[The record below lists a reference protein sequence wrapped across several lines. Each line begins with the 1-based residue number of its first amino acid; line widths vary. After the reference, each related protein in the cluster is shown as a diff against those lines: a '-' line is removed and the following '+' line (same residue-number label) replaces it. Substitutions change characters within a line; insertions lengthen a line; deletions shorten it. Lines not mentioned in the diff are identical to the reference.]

1 MRRYTLVGRYLH
13 PSTGN
18 DDLGARVGTFQ
29 PVALRP
35 GAGALAAELV
45 APAHVTR
52 LVAVGLSLHAACHL
66 IHHVSNTCFW
76 SETAS
81 TASSPS
87 SSSSHSSSSSSCFS
101 SASSSFSSSSST
113 SHHMMWRVFISVR
126 HSAAVVIG
134 RSPGDSAAAA
144 PAMWRY
150 RWPFVS
156 RAASPAV
163 VAAAGGARVRA
174 GAYTRP
180 LLT

>member
-1 MRRYTLVGRYLH
+1 MSITLAGRYLH

-18 DDLGARVGTFQ
+18 DDLAARVGTFR

-52 LVAVGLSLHAACHL
+52 LVAVL
-66 IHHVSNTCFW
+66 
-76 SETAS
+76 
-81 TASSPS
+81 
-87 SSSSHSSSSSSCFS
+87 
-101 SASSSFSSSSST
+101 
-113 SHHMMWRVFISVR
+113 
-126 HSAAVVIG
+126 IG
-134 RSPGDSAAAA
+134 RSAGDTAAAA

-163 VAAAGGARVRA
+163 VAAAGGARVRVFAEMGHLPPGYVATLEGQA
-174 GAYTRP
+174 GGVLRTSTP
-180 LLT
+180 PTLNLLILLLLLHASV